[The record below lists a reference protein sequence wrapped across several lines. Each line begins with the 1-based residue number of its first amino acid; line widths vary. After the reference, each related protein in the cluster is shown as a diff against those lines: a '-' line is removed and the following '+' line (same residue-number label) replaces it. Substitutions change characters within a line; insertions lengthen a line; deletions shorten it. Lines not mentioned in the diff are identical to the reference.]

1 MHIRASGF
9 PNNNHWTKLCCH
21 HFLGWNCHVRY
32 HLTLSLERGSDKELQ
47 YGRETPS
54 QASEEEIS
62 DIKLGSIAWTLTL
75 PRPSLLFKSILINAH
90 TDPGVG
96 LPLISTIVLR
106 TGRTRLLTTAHVTE
120 ARFSARPAM
129 SGTLPRNTLGCI
141 YSLLQCYPPVFQI
154 TSSDKG
160 STSPIIPFNYS
171 SLESTWRIN
180 INIVS

>member
-1 MHIRASGF
+1 MLFRSS
-9 PNNNHWTKLCCH
+9 
-21 HFLGWNCHVRY
+21 
-32 HLTLSLERGSDKELQ
+32 SLEKGSDKEPQ

-54 QASEEEIS
+54 QASEEQIS
-62 DIKLGSIAWTLTL
+62 DIKLYKKGSIAQMLTL
-75 PRPSLLFKSILINAH
+75 PRSSLLFKSILINAH
-90 TDPGVG
+90 TDLGVW
-96 LPLISTIVLR
+96 LLLISIIIPR
-106 TGRTRLLTTAHVTE
+106 AGRTRLLTTAHVTE

-129 SGTLPRNTLGCI
+129 SGTLPRNTLGYI

-180 INIVS
+180 VNIVS